1 MTSFKKRLGR
11 LEKMGAHRNYP
22 PLVIFSHNSSE
33 ILGFKLEDRA
43 ESVMRVKGEA
53 VRDLQDRAL
62 KYFGLDLGKARFYA
76 ITRSWGPWPYQMDLT
91 EEEWLRCA
99 ERQQR
104 EARMKFYEQY

>member
-1 MTSFKKRLGR
+1 MASIKARLER
-11 LEKMGAHRNYP
+11 LEKMGTHLSYP
-22 PLVIFSHNSSE
+22 PLVIFPHNSKE
-33 ILGFKLEDRA
+33 ILGFRLEDRE
-43 ESVMRVKGEA
+43 ESVMRIKGEA

-62 KYFGLDLGKARFYA
+62 KHFGLDLGKARFYA
-76 ITRSWGPWPYQMDLT
+76 ITRSWGPWPYQMDMT